1 MAVIVHTER
10 LYVPAFVLS
19 LDTETDGEALRL
31 LMLAHWDELKRHG
44 VIDMRF
50 AKQCHDVGLFLEVGC
65 KPFLGVIR
73 SRHLVEQLL
82 RENGVP
88 YARSACRIRP

>member
-19 LDTETDGEALRL
+19 LDTGTDGEALRL

>member
-1 MAVIVHTER
+1 MAVIVYTER

-19 LDTETDGEALRL
+19 LDTGTDGEALRL
-31 LMLAHWDELKRHG
+31 LMLAHWDELERHG

-73 SRHLVEQLL
+73 SRRYVERLL
-82 RENGVP
+82 RGQNIP